1 MKHIYMDNL
10 GVCTDE
16 VWCGRVSLH
25 VWQEDGSM
33 AAGLLPNPAQPSPAW
48 CCLVWGNPR
57 HAEAEMAGRGGDTD
71 ILMC

>member
-1 MKHIYMDNL
+1 M
-10 GVCTDE
+10 
-16 VWCGRVSLH
+16 SLH

-33 AAGLLPNPAQPSPAW
+33 AAGLLPSPAQPGAAW

-57 HAEAEMAGRGGDTD
+57 HAEAETAGRGGDTD